1 MNLHKSPQA
10 VQDAIYS
17 KEAQGPIPV
26 VAVTDSS
33 AEQLIS
39 LIPYFNMKDVN
50 GFAEAEE
57 GLTLMRGEMAE
68 AKIKKIYT
76 LETWINNKGRSI
88 QATYVAS
95 NETDITLKL
104 ANGKSAT
111 FPISN
116 LSEKSKSRADELSQ

>member
-33 AEQLIS
+33 TEQLVS
-39 LIPYFNMKDVN
+39 MVPYFSMKDVN
-50 GFAEAEE
+50 GFNEVMASLA
-57 GLTLMRGEMAE
+57 LIRGEMAE
-68 AKIKKIYT
+68 AKIKKIYA
-76 LETWINNKGRSI
+76 LETWTNNKGRSI

-104 ANGKSAT
+104 TNGKSAT
-111 FPISN
+111 FSISN
-116 LSEKSKSRADELSQ
+116 LSEKSKSRANELAQ

>member
-1 MNLHKSPQA
+1 MNLHRSPQA

-33 AEQLIS
+33 TEQLIS
-39 LIPYFNMKDVN
+39 MVPYFSMKDVN
-50 GFAEAEE
+50 GFTEAVA
-57 GLTLMRGEMAE
+57 GLAQIRGEMAE
-68 AKIKKIYT
+68 AKIEKIYA
-76 LETWINNKGRSI
+76 LETWTNNKGRSI
-88 QATYVAS
+88 QASYVAS

-111 FPISN
+111 FSTSN
-116 LSEKSKSRADELSQ
+116 LSEKSKSRAKELAQ

>member
-1 MNLHKSPQA
+1 MNLHRSPQA

-33 AEQLIS
+33 TEQLIS
-39 LIPYFNMKDVN
+39 MVPYFSMKDVN
-50 GFAEAEE
+50 GFTEAVA
-57 GLTLMRGEMAE
+57 GLAQIRGEMAE
-68 AKIKKIYT
+68 AKIEKIYA
-76 LETWINNKGRSI
+76 LETWTNNKGRSI

-111 FPISN
+111 FSTSN
-116 LSEKSKSRADELSQ
+116 LSEKSKSRAKELAQ

>member
-1 MNLHKSPQA
+1 
-10 VQDAIYS
+10 
-17 KEAQGPIPV
+17 V

-33 AEQLIS
+33 TEQLIS
-39 LIPYFNMKDVN
+39 LVPYFNMKDAN

-57 GLTLMRGEMAE
+57 GLTMMRGEMAE

-76 LETWINNKGRSI
+76 LETWTNNKGRSI

-116 LSEKSKSRADELSQ
+116 LSDKSKSRADELSQ